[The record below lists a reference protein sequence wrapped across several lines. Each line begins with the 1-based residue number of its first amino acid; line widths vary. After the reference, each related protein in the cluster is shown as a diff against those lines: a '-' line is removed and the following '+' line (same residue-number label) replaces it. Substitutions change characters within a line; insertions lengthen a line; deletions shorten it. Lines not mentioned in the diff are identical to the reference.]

1 MLSRALRLCKT
12 ITYLFNIPSKTHLR
26 RREGIE
32 KHLHRTTDVVVP
44 AWKPGSRSQEVKVS
58 LSCALDPGFLP
69 GRRSVDYARIFLPP
83 PVCKSESHLG
93 AKKIGYCF
101 TEPYSSIPET
111 LSVSG
116 IYKHTYKKR

>member
-1 MLSRALRLCKT
+1 MDMPDTLKAFQGRHLLRLCKT

-44 AWKPGSRSQEVKVS
+44 AWKPGSRSQDVKVS

-101 TEPYSSIPET
+101 TEPNE
-111 LSVSG
+111 
-116 IYKHTYKKR
+116 H